1 MNDLSASEAAF
12 AGGFLGSMFMMA
24 LFALLFY
31 YVISAIASWKIFEK
45 AGEKGWKAL
54 IPIYNTYILYKI
66 VGMQKWFWVIIAV
79 SFFSSFIASIMGQGT
94 QVREIDMSTGGGV
107 FVMIMAIAV
116 CIFAVVISIM
126 YANRTSKAFGHG
138 ILFTLGLIFLSGI
151 FMLVLGFDSSKY
163 NKKLVKSWEK

>member
-1 MNDLSASEAAF
+1 M
-12 AGGFLGSMFMMA
+12 
-24 LFALLFY
+24 
-31 YVISAIASWKIFEK
+31 
-45 AGEKGWKAL
+45 
-54 IPIYNTYILYKI
+54 
-66 VGMQKWFWVIIAV
+66 
-79 SFFSSFIASIMGQGT
+79 MGQGT
-94 QVREIDMSTGGGV
+94 QVREIDMSTGSGV